1 MSLENDVKVFLRKIN
16 KELSK
21 YSNDDL
27 FKVNKLLKVESIY
40 LQYYIKKITSIT
52 TNIILIEQHKRIIT
66 DYIKILETK
75 IKKEQ
80 INKFP
85 ELYYL
90 IIAYLRIISKD
101 DKILLKS
108 NTKFI
113 NVYINSLRNKK
124 PFNNSLNMIEL
135 TMEIIFNLKK
145 YFSKEIQNNSLEFS
159 YVKELMKA
167 LLINYEELTSSSN
180 SENSSYEVYSSEDE
194 YKPIEICSSPDSV
207 VNDVFCNC
215 LNGCNKCIIK
225 YKKVK
230 THKSLS
236 I

>member
-27 FKVNKLLKVESIY
+27 IKVNKLLKVESIY
-40 LQYYIKKITSIT
+40 LQYYIKTITRIT
-52 TNIILIEQHKRIIT
+52 TNIILIEQHKHIIT
-66 DYIKILETK
+66 DYIKILETN

-85 ELYYL
+85 EIYYL
-90 IIAYLRIISKD
+90 VIAYLRIISKD

-113 NVYINSLRNKK
+113 NVYINSLINKK

-145 YFSKEIQNNSLEFS
+145 YFNKEIYYNSSEFE
-159 YVKELMKA
+159 YVKELMKYI
-167 LLINYEELTSSSN
+167 LKHYEEIISSN
-180 SENSSYEVYSSEDE
+180 ENSSYEVYSSEDE
-194 YKPIEICSSPDSV
+194 YKPIEICYSSD
-207 VNDVFCNC
+207 NDVFCNC